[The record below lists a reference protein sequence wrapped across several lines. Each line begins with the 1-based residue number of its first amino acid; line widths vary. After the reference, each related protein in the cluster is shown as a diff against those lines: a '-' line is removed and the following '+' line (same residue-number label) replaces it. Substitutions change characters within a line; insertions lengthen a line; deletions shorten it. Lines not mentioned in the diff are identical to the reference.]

1 MIFIEPCPWKY
12 FRFRENVWSF
22 RIKIW
27 SFKRCRNQGQGSLN
41 YYVRCGA
48 RNFKW
53 KIHNNLFEL
62 QSFTVACPAIQTVID
77 WCIYKYFLKAFTLK
91 SDAIKAVILNYGG
104 VIQSLETPDKNGVW
118 DDITTGFETIDEY
131 PQKSQ
136 FFGCLGRFSL

>member
-1 MIFIEPCPWKY
+1 M
-12 FRFRENVWSF
+12 
-22 RIKIW
+22 
-27 SFKRCRNQGQGSLN
+27 
-41 YYVRCGA
+41 
-48 RNFKW
+48 
-53 KIHNNLFEL
+53 
-62 QSFTVACPAIQTVID
+62 ACNPDCNWLVQLLI
-77 WCIYKYFLKAFTLK
+77 FLKAFTLK